1 MNQLWLLLHT
11 WRQLSAIWGQ
21 VSKGICA
28 STAANFTRENTVW
41 RFTFVL
47 TQVSFARVNLFS
59 NTFKIFH
66 WNLTQ
71 KPVSLLLIFTYFPR
85 RLGFKPLKCRHCFR
99 AFGDPSNLN
108 KHIRLH
114 AQHGDHTIPNSANAY
129 KCHICSKILHK
140 RRDLQ
145 RHMQLKHS
153 TTNGHHNSPLS
164 SVDESSMTLLSP
176 SSSSSDE
183 ETTE

>member
-1 MNQLWLLLHT
+1 MD
-11 WRQLSAIWGQ
+11 
-21 VSKGICA
+21 
-28 STAANFTRENTVW
+28 W
-41 RFTFVL
+41 RFTFVP
-47 TQVSFARVNLFS
+47 TQVSFTRASLSNQTVEKICRNLS
-59 NTFKIFH
+59 E
-66 WNLTQ
+66 
-71 KPVSLLLIFTYFPR
+71 KPVSVINKFTYFFSVI

-114 AQHGDHTIPNSANAY
+114 AQHGDHHTIPHNATAY
-129 KCHICSKILHK
+129 KCHLCSKVLHK

-153 TTNGHHNSPLS
+153 PNGHHNSPLS

-183 ETTE
+183 ETAE